1 MRSLIYN
8 QWVATL
14 GGGEQTLGAFALTLA
29 AYGPVDVITHE
40 QPDWD
45 RFREILGFDL
55 AEVGCRVVPE
65 DPMHYRGVSEATRD
79 YDLFVNCSY
88 LDHVRAYARCNV
100 MQVFFP
106 PAPPA
111 DAGAVRPLPRRL
123 DAPGPTIEAVGGLYR
138 LESDY
143 HGPFAWTDGCGRFA
157 LSGADAGPV
166 ELTVSVASIRPAGEE
181 PADVVIMAD
190 GVPLGPPVTLPERG
204 YVTLS
209 PTLPAGQLQPGRPV
223 FVDVTS
229 STFAPSRHR
238 TDPRALLGVRV
249 ASIAATQGAGRPA
262 QVAGPAGLERWTDH
276 CRFYDAVDSYD
287 LLLANSHFTQRWI
300 AQRLG
305 RASELLYPPVQVGQ
319 FRSGAKR
326 HQIISVGRFFVEGH
340 SKKQLHMIEL
350 FKRLCDEGLDGWEYH
365 LVGGTRHDPGAA
377 RYLER
382 CRAAAVGYPIV
393 FHPDA
398 PLSTLARLYGESVL
412 YWNATGYGED
422 PDVEPDRFE
431 HFGMTTVEA
440 MAGGCVPLSYARAGQ
455 PEVIEQWHSGVLF
468 ETLDELGDATMRL
481 IDDPHRLA
489 LMSEAAILRSGTFS
503 YDNFRTS
510 LLRILAD
517 VDGLAAANVL
527 TDGDVPSDRDVL
539 ADNGVVPAAG
549 PAS

>member
-65 DPMHYRGVSEATRD
+65 DPMHYRGVSDATRD

-88 LDHVRAYARCNV
+88 LDHVRAHARFNV

-111 DAGAVRPLPRRL
+111 DAGTVRPLPRRL
-123 DAPGPTIEAVGGLYR
+123 DTPGPTIEAVGGLYR

-143 HGPFAWTDGCGRFA
+143 NGPFAWTDGCGRFA
-157 LSGADAGPV
+157 LSGAGPGSV
-166 ELTVSVASIRPAGEE
+166 GLTLRVASDRPTGEVPAEVSVT
-181 PADVVIMAD
+181 AD
-190 GVPLGPPVTLPERG
+190 GAPLGQPVTLPERG
-204 YVTLS
+204 YVTLDRVV
-209 PTLPAGQLQPGRPV
+209 PARLLASGRPV

-229 STFAPSRHR
+229 STFEPSRHR
-238 TDPRALLGVRV
+238 TDPRARLGVRV
-249 ASIAATQGAGRPA
+249 ASIAATQSGRPP
-262 QVAGPAGLERWTDH
+262 VVSGPAGLERWTDH
-276 CRFYDAVDSYD
+276 CRFYDAVDTYD

-319 FRSGAKR
+319 FRPGAKR

-340 SKKQLHMIEL
+340 SKKQLLMIER

-365 LVGGTRHDPGAA
+365 LVGGTRHDPAA
-377 RYLER
+377 SGYLER

-468 ETLDELGDATMRL
+468 ETLDELGEATMRL

-503 YDNFRTS
+503 YENFRTS

-517 VDGLAAANVL
+517 VESL
-527 TDGDVPSDRDVL
+527 TDVESLADSTVPSDSRV
-539 ADNGVVPAAG
+539 APAAG

>member
-29 AYGPVDVITHE
+29 AHGPVDVITHE

-55 AEVGCRVVPE
+55 ADIGCRVVAE
-65 DPMHYRGVSEATRD
+65 DPMHYRGVSEATLD

-106 PAPPA
+106 PAPPES
-111 DAGAVRPLPRRL
+111 AGAVRPVPRRL
-123 DAPGPTIEAVGGLYR
+123 DAPGPVIEAIGGLYR

-157 LSGADAGPV
+157 LSGARPEPV
-166 ELTVSVASIRPAGEE
+166 QLTLCAASIRHADEAPAEI
-181 PADVVIMAD
+181 AVTAD
-190 GVPLGPPVTLPERG
+190 GVSLGPAVTLPEHG
-204 YVTLS
+204 YVTLD
-209 PTLPAGQLQPGRPV
+209 LVVPAAVVASGRPV
-223 FVDVTS
+223 LVDVTS
-229 STFAPSRHR
+229 STFEPSRNR
-238 TDPRALLGVRV
+238 IDPRARLGARI
-249 ASIAATQGAGRPA
+249 ASIIATQGGRRPV
-262 QVAGPAGLERWTDH
+262 VAGPAGLERWTDH

-319 FRSGAKR
+319 FRPGVKKR
-326 HQIISVGRFFVEGH
+326 QIISVGRFFVEGH
-340 SKKQLHMIEL
+340 SKKQLRMIEL
-350 FKRLCDEGLDGWEYH
+350 FRQLCDEGLDGWEYH
-365 LVGGTRHDPGAA
+365 LVGGTRHDAEAA
-377 RYLER
+377 SYLER
-382 CRAAAVGYPIV
+382 CREAAVGYPVV

-398 PLSTLARLYGESVL
+398 PLAKLATLYSESLL

-455 PEVIEQWHSGVLF
+455 PEVIEHEHSGVLF
-468 ETLDELGDATMRL
+468 ETLEELGEATVRL
-481 IDDPHRLA
+481 IGEPQRLA
-489 LMSEAAILRSGTFS
+489 LMAEAAILRSGTFS

-510 LLRILAD
+510 FMRILAD
-517 VDGLAAANVL
+517 TDLL
-527 TDGDVPSDRDVL
+527 TT
-539 ADNGVVPAAG
+539 AG
-549 PAS
+549 AER

>member
-40 QPDWD
+40 QPDWG

-88 LDHVRAYARCNV
+88 LDHVRAQARYNV

-111 DAGAVRPLPRRL
+111 GAGTVRPIPRRL
-123 DAPGPTIEAVGGLYR
+123 DVPGPVIEAIGGLYR

-157 LSGADAGPV
+157 LSGARPEPV
-166 ELTVSVASIRPAGEE
+166 DLTLCVASTRPAGEAAAE
-181 PADVVIMAD
+181 ITVTAD
-190 GVPLGPPVTLPERG
+190 GVGLGPAVTLPDHG
-204 YVTLS
+204 YVTLDRVV
-209 PTLPAGQLQPGRPV
+209 PADLLESGRPV
-223 FVDVTS
+223 LVDVTS
-229 STFAPSRHR
+229 STFEPSRHC
-238 TDPRALLGVRV
+238 TDPRARLGVRV
-249 ASIAATQGAGRPA
+249 ASIAATQGGRRPV
-262 QVAGPAGLERWTDH
+262 VAGPAGLERWTDH

-319 FRSGAKR
+319 FTPGVKK

-340 SKKQLHMIEL
+340 SKKQLAMIEL

-365 LVGGTRHDPGAA
+365 LVGGTRHDPGAVS
-377 RYLER
+377 YLER
-382 CRAAAVGYPIV
+382 CREAATGYPIV

-398 PLSTLARLYGESVL
+398 PLSHLARLYGESVL

-455 PEVIEQWHSGVLF
+455 PEVIEQGHSGVLF
-468 ETLDELGDATMRL
+468 ETLDELGEATMRL
-481 IDDPHRLA
+481 IEDPHRLA
-489 LMSEAAILRSGTFS
+489 LMAEAAILRSGTFS

-517 VDGLAAANVL
+517 VDSLAAGNVLSDNNGLADSNGLANS
-527 TDGDVPSDRDVL
+527 T
-539 ADNGVVPAAG
+539 VVPAAG

>member
-29 AYGPVDVITHE
+29 AHGPVDVITHE

-55 AEVGCRVVPE
+55 ADVGCRVVAE
-65 DPMHYRGVSEATRD
+65 DPMHYRGVSEATLD

-106 PAPPA
+106 PAPPES
-111 DAGAVRPLPRRL
+111 AGAVRPVPRRL
-123 DAPGPTIEAVGGLYR
+123 DAPGPVIEAIGGLYR

-157 LSGADAGPV
+157 LSGARPEPV
-166 ELTVSVASIRPAGEE
+166 QLTLCVASIRHTDEAPAEI
-181 PADVVIMAD
+181 AVTAD
-190 GVPLGPPVTLPERG
+190 GVSLGPAVTLPEHG
-204 YVTLS
+204 YVTLD
-209 PTLPAGQLQPGRPV
+209 LVVPAAVVASGRPV
-223 FVDVTS
+223 LVDVTS
-229 STFAPSRHR
+229 STFE
-238 TDPRALLGVRV
+238 PRRNRIDTRARLGARI
-249 ASIAATQGAGRPA
+249 ASIIASQGGRRP
-262 QVAGPAGLERWTDH
+262 VVTGPAGLERWTDH
-276 CRFYDAVDSYD
+276 CRFYDAVGSYD

-319 FRSGAKR
+319 FRPGVKKR
-326 HQIISVGRFFVEGH
+326 QIISVGRFFVEGH
-340 SKKQLHMIEL
+340 SKKQLRMIEL
-350 FKRLCDEGLDGWEYH
+350 FRQLCDEGLDGWEYH
-365 LVGGTRHDPGAA
+365 LVGGTRHDAEAA
-377 RYLER
+377 SYLER
-382 CRAAAVGYPIV
+382 CREAAVGYPVV

-398 PLSTLARLYGESVL
+398 PLATLATLYSESLL

-440 MAGGCVPLSYARAGQ
+440 MASGCVPLSYARAGQ
-455 PEVIEQWHSGVLF
+455 PEVIEHEHSGVLF
-468 ETLDELGDATMRL
+468 ETLDELGEATVRL
-481 IDDPHRLA
+481 IGEPQRLA
-489 LMSEAAILRSGTFS
+489 LMAEAAILRSGTFS
-503 YDNFRTS
+503 YDSFRTS
-510 LLRILAD
+510 FMRILAD
-517 VDGLAAANVL
+517 TDLLATA
-527 TDGDVPSDRDVL
+527 
-539 ADNGVVPAAG
+539 GVER
-549 PAS
+549 

>member
-29 AYGPVDVITHE
+29 AFGPVDVITHE
-40 QPDWD
+40 PPDWD

-88 LDHVRAYARCNV
+88 LDHVRAYARFNV

-106 PAPPA
+106 PEPPA
-111 DAGAVRPLPRRL
+111 SAGVVRPVPRRL
-123 DAPGPTIEAVGGLYR
+123 DAPGPVIEAIGGLYR

-157 LSGADAGPV
+157 LSGARPAPV
-166 ELTVSVASIRPAGEE
+166 ALTLCLASIRHRDEP
-181 PADVVIMAD
+181 PADVVVRAD
-190 GVPLGPPVTLPERG
+190 GVALSPAVTLPDHG
-204 YVTLS
+204 YVTLDLVV
-209 PTLPAGQLQPGRPV
+209 PTAVTASGRPV
-223 FVDVTS
+223 LVDVTS
-229 STFAPSRHR
+229 STFEPTRNR
-238 TDPRALLGVRV
+238 TDDRARLGVRI
-249 ASIAATQGAGRPA
+249 ASIAATQGGRRP
-262 QVAGPAGLERWTDH
+262 VVTGPGGLDRWTDH
-276 CRFYDAVDSYD
+276 CRFYDAVNTYD

-300 AQRLG
+300 ARRLG

-319 FRSGAKR
+319 FAPAAKKQ
-326 HQIISVGRFFVEGH
+326 QIISVGRFFVEGH
-340 SKKQLHMIEL
+340 SKKQLRMIEL
-350 FKRLCDEGLDGWEYH
+350 FKRLCDDGLEGWEYH
-365 LVGGTRHDPGAA
+365 LVGGTRHDAA
-377 RYLER
+377 AASYLER

-398 PLSTLARLYGESVL
+398 PLATLARLYGESRL

-440 MAGGCVPLSYARAGQ
+440 MAAGCVPLSYARAGQ

-468 ETLDELGDATMRL
+468 ETLDELVAATLRL
-481 IDDPHRLA
+481 IGEPHRLA
-489 LMSEAAILRSGTFS
+489 MMADAAILRSSTFS
-503 YDNFRTS
+503 YENFRAS

-517 VDGLAAANVL
+517 
-527 TDGDVPSDRDVL
+527 
-539 ADNGVVPAAG
+539 ADLPAGTG
-549 PAS
+549 PAT